1 MSSIQCKK
9 QITLVLQIWFST
21 ECIKKVDP
29 LECFLIRS
37 D

>member
-1 MSSIQCKK
+1 MSSIQYIN
-9 QITLVLQIWFST
+9 QITLVLQIWFTT

-37 D
+37 N